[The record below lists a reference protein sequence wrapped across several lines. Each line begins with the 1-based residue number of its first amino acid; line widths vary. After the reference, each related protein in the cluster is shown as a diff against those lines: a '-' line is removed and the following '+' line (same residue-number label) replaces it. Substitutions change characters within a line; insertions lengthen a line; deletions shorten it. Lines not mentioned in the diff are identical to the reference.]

1 VKDDVPGSAITVLC
15 VDDHAIVR
23 EGITFIVDFQS
34 DMRVI
39 ATAATSA
46 EAIAL
51 FRLHR
56 PDVTLMDLQLPDG
69 DGVDAIITIRREFPD
84 ARIIVLSAFHG
95 DDDVHRA
102 FKAGA
107 VAYVLKESISND
119 LIRVVRE
126 VHGGQKPTSPEIE
139 RVLSERTGPSL
150 SGREREVLELMGT
163 GMRNKEIAAALA
175 ISEGTVQEHIKRI
188 FAKLKVNDR
197 TAAVTIGLRR
207 GIIHL
212 TTGLS

>member
-1 VKDDVPGSAITVLC
+1 MADPLITVLC

-23 EGITFIVDFQS
+23 EGITFIVDFQP
-34 DMRVI
+34 DMRVVASA
-39 ATAATSA
+39 ATAA
-46 EAIAL
+46 EAITL
-51 FRLHR
+51 FRRHQ
-56 PDVTLMDLQLPDG
+56 PDITLMDLQLADG
-69 DGVDAIITIRREFPD
+69 DGVEAIVTIRREFPH

-102 FKAGA
+102 FRAGS

-119 LIRVVRE
+119 LIRIIRE
-126 VHGGQKPTSPEIE
+126 VHAGLRPMTPEIE
-139 RVLSERTGPSL
+139 SVLSERTGPSL

-163 GMRNKEIAAALA
+163 GMRNKEIAAALG

-212 TTGLS
+212 PTGMS